1 MPFSYVDG
9 ALLECRGETWKL
21 SRSQQ
26 FDACAILTLEGRDRS
41 NAGDRLHV
49 IDPFDRPRRI
59 ASRTLRKRPRRVV
72 IASALAAI
80 TTARRS
86 ASLWT
91 AAQSSI
97 DLWPYQLEPALAV
110 IRGAT
115 RVLLA
120 DAVGLG
126 KTIQAGLILSELRER
141 GWIEHALI
149 VCPAGL
155 RGTWARE
162 LRERFNITADVLD
175 QASIADRI
183 AALPPGVSP
192 WSGHAV
198 TIASIDFVKRPEVL
212 SAIDS
217 EPIDLVIADE
227 AHHLAPGTDRGAAA
241 SRVASRAPWCVLV
254 SATPHSGDRAA
265 FEYLISMGT
274 AGDPMA
280 IFRRRRGDVGLA
292 VSRRSHVLRVRPTDE
307 ETALM
312 AGIERYARAI
322 WIARGRADRTVR
334 LIAMTMARRAASSAA
349 AITRTL
355 YRRLALLSDVAPGPA
370 QSSLPWEEADDAD
383 DVEADAVLGA
393 QGLNDAAEERT
404 AVESLIAL
412 ATRCRISSK
421 IRRLH
426 RLLALAREPVVVFTE
441 YRDTLNAIVDS
452 LRASSQRV
460 IAIHGG
466 LASDMR
472 RDAVDAFNAGRADVL
487 VATDAAGEG
496 LNLHHRCRLVID
508 VELPWNPL
516 RLEQRVGRVDRLG
529 QRRIVHAIQMFHP
542 ETIEG
547 AVLDHLR
554 IRLHRAED
562 ALDRPINDADIAA
575 AIFEGAPIESGP
587 VEVPSVAIEPAA
599 EEARRLEEQR
609 RLGRL
614 APATE
619 RIWTPSRKRLQSL
632 IALHRLS
639 FVNEAGH
646 VVSEQML
653 ATRIALRRYPENQHQ
668 WRRLIADVESIVAR
682 PGFEGCPAQTS
693 LQRRIGAIRARL
705 RRERTRRYQR
715 SLFDRRADAQAA
727 ARQAVIDRLDAA
739 LLRALRAVASP
750 IRADARIDLIAAWPE
765 GRR

>member
-1 MPFSYVDG
+1 MPFSYEDG

-21 SRSQQ
+21 ARSLQ

-41 NAGDRLHV
+41 NAGERLQV
-49 IDPFDRPRRI
+49 IDPFDRPRPI
-59 ASRTLRKRPRRVV
+59 ASRTLRKCPRRVV

-80 TTARRS
+80 TRARRP
-86 ASLWT
+86 ANLWT

-110 IRGAT
+110 IRGAA

-155 RGTWARE
+155 RETWARE

-198 TIASIDFVKRPEVL
+198 TIASIDFVKRPEIL
-212 SAIDS
+212 SAIDN

-241 SRVASRAPWCVLV
+241 SRLASRAPWCVFV
-254 SATPHSGDRAA
+254 SATPHSGDRPA
-265 FEYLISMGT
+265 FEYLTSMGT
-274 AGDPMA
+274 AGDSIA

-292 VSRRSHVLRVRPTDE
+292 ISRRPHVLRVRPTDE
-307 ETALM
+307 ETALL
-312 AGIERYARAI
+312 AAIERYARAI
-322 WIARGRADRTVR
+322 WIARGRDDRAVR
-334 LIAMTMARRAASSAA
+334 LVAMTMARRAASSAP

-355 YRRLALLSDVAPGPA
+355 HRRLALLTDAAAEPA

-393 QGLNDAAEERT
+393 HGLNDAAQER
-404 AVESLIAL
+404 AAIESLIAL
-412 ATRCRISSK
+412 AACCRTSSK

-426 RLLALAREPVVVFTE
+426 RLLAVAREPVVVFTE

-452 LRASSQRV
+452 MRASSQRV

-466 LASDMR
+466 LAADLR
-472 RDAVDAFNAGRADVL
+472 RDAVDAFNAGRVDVL

-516 RLEQRVGRVDRLG
+516 RLEQRVGRVDRIG
-529 QRRIVHAIQMFHP
+529 QRRIVHAIRMCHP
-542 ETIEG
+542 DTIEG
-547 AVLDHLR
+547 AVLNHLR
-554 IRLHRAED
+554 IRLQRAED
-562 ALDRPINDADIAA
+562 ALERPINDGEIAA
-575 AIFEGAPIESGP
+575 AIFAGAAIGSDQVDIPSAAIA
-587 VEVPSVAIEPAA
+587 SVAQ
-599 EEARRLEEQR
+599 EARRLEEQR

-614 APATE
+614 VTTSA
-619 RIWTPSRKRLQSL
+619 RIWTPPPPQSRSL
-632 IALHRLS
+632 IALHRWS
-639 FVNEAGH
+639 FVNEAGYL
-646 VVSEQML
+646 VSEQLL
-653 ATRIALRRYPENQHQ
+653 AARIALWQYPENQHQ
-668 WRRLIADVESIVAR
+668 WRRLIEQVGSIVAGPR
-682 PGFEGCPAQTS
+682 VEDCPARAP
-693 LQRRIGAIRARL
+693 LERRIGAIRARL
-705 RRERTRRYQR
+705 RRERTVRYQR
-715 SLFDRRADAQAA
+715 SLFDERADAEAA
-727 ARQAVIDRLDAA
+727 ARRRVIDQLDAS
-739 LLRALRAVASP
+739 LVRALRAAASP

-765 GRR
+765 QRR

>member
-1 MPFSYVDG
+1 MPFPYEDG

-26 FDACAILTLEGRDRS
+26 FDTCAILTLDGRDRS

-49 IDPFDRPRRI
+49 IDPFDRPRLVAR
-59 ASRTLRKRPRRVV
+59 RKLRKGPRRVV
-72 IASALAAI
+72 IASALTAVAS
-80 TTARRS
+80 ARRS
-86 ASLWT
+86 TSLWT
-91 AAQSSI
+91 AAPSSI
-97 DLWPYQLEPALAV
+97 DLWPYQLEPVLAV

-162 LRERFNITADVLD
+162 LRERFDIAADVLD
-175 QASIADRI
+175 QASIAERI

-198 TIASIDFVKRPEVL
+198 TIVSIDFAKRPEIL
-212 SAIDS
+212 SSIDN

-227 AHHLAPGTDRGAAA
+227 AHHLAPGTDRGAAV
-241 SRVASRAPWCVLV
+241 SRLAARAPWCVLM

-265 FEYLISMGT
+265 FEYLTSIG
-274 AGDPMA
+274 AVGDPIA
-280 IFRRRRGDVGLA
+280 IFRRRRSDVGLA

-307 ETALM
+307 EAALL

-322 WIARGRADRTVR
+322 WTARGREDRTVR

-355 YRRLALLSDVAPGPA
+355 HRRLALLTEVAAEPA
-370 QSSLPWEEADDAD
+370 QSSLPWEEADGAD
-383 DVEADAVLGA
+383 DVEADAVLRA
-393 QGLNDAAEERT
+393 RGLNDAAEERI

-412 ATRCRISSK
+412 AARCRTSSK
-421 IRRLH
+421 TRRLH

-452 LRASSQRV
+452 MRASSQRV

-466 LASDMR
+466 VAPDVR
-472 RDAVDAFNAGRADVL
+472 RDAVDAFNEGRADVL

-529 QRRIVHAIQMFHP
+529 QRRIVHAIHMCHP
-542 ETIEG
+542 DTIEG

-554 IRLHRAED
+554 IRRQRAEE
-562 ALDRPINDADIAA
+562 ALDRPINDGDVAA
-575 AIFEGAPIESGP
+575 AIFQGEPIESGCA
-587 VEVPSVAIEPAA
+587 EVPSVAIESAT
-599 EEARRLEEQR
+599 EEAHRLEEQR

-614 APATE
+614 APATA
-619 RIWTPSRKRLQSL
+619 RTWTPPRKHLRSL
-632 IALHRLS
+632 ITLHRLTV
-639 FVNEAGH
+639 VNEAGH
-646 VVSEQML
+646 LVSEQLL
-653 ATRIALRRYPENQHQ
+653 ATRIAFRQYPENQHQ
-668 WRRLIADVESIVAR
+668 WRRLIAVVESMVPR
-682 PGFEGCPAQTS
+682 PRFEGFPARTS
-693 LQRRIGAIRARL
+693 LERRIGAIRARL
-705 RRERTRRYQR
+705 RRERTLRYQR
-715 SLFDRRADAQAA
+715 SLFDRRADAEAA
-727 ARQAVIDRLDAA
+727 ARQAVIDRLDAS
-739 LLRALRAVASP
+739 LSRALRAATAP
-750 IRADARIDLIAAWPE
+750 IRTDARIDLIAAWPE
-765 GRR
+765 RRR